1 MEVPLRPMG
10 REEIQKLEAVLLIG
24 TVSRQDVIEK
34 MRSADPKDRI
44 TWIDSLA
51 VAAGALAREKA
62 GMTVA
67 RIADELGRG
76 EQTIRSHLTGKTE
89 AGKLVRETYEMLVKG
104 EKVLPF
110 LVKEAEVAPTPPT
123 EEIEK
128 LKAELEEERKAKA
141 ELQSKLEKELKEKAE
156 LQEKLAKLQS
166 KIENVA
172 RALEEAINQLKV

>member
-1 MEVPLRPMG
+1 MSEIEVPLRPMG
-10 REEIQKLEAVLLIG
+10 REDIPKLEAVLLIG
-24 TVSRQDVIEK
+24 TVSRSDVIEK
-34 MRSADPKDRI
+34 MRSADPRDRI

-62 GMTVA
+62 GMTVP

-89 AGKLVRETYEMLVKG
+89 AGKLVRETYEMLLKG

-110 LVKEAEVAPTPPT
+110 LVKEAEAVSAPSA

-128 LKAELEEERKAKA
+128 LKTELEEERKAKA
-141 ELQSKLEKELKEKAE
+141 ELQSKLEQ
-156 LQEKLAKLQS
+156 LQNKLDNAVRS
-166 KIENVA
+166 
-172 RALEEAINQLKV
+172 LESLLNQLKA

>member
-1 MEVPLRPMG
+1 MSEIEVPLRPMG
-10 REEIQKLEAVLLIG
+10 REDIQKLEAVLLIG
-24 TVSRQDVIEK
+24 TVSRSDVIEK
-34 MRSADPKDRI
+34 MRSADPRDRI

-62 GMTVA
+62 GMSVT

-89 AGKLVRETYEMLVKG
+89 AGKLVRETYEMLLKG

-110 LVKEAEVAPTPPT
+110 LVKEAEATPAPAT
-123 EEIEK
+123 EEIDK

-141 ELQSKLEKELKEKAE
+141 ELQSRLE
-156 LQEKLAKLQS
+156 QLQS
-166 KIENVA
+166 KLDNAVKS
-172 RALEEAINQLKV
+172 LESLLNQLKA